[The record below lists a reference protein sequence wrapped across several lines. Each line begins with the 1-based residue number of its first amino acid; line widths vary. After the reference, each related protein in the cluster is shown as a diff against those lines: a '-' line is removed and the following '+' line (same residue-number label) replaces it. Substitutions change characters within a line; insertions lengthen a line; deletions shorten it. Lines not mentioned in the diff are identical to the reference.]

1 MDDKSPLASNEIPP
15 STEGAV
21 VSTDHPFH
29 YEELMGGSVPCPSC
43 NGTGRIPK
51 EREKQLVALIP
62 LTDKRLKPRRTTL
75 WVSVAVLASL
85 AIWGLCMFFLV
96 PRSIVLVGD
105 DQPIVPYY
113 TYINESVPVV
123 KLGFVKFLNITNYNY
138 LTISVVNASMVSI
151 LVLDSRRV
159 VGQVTNLTE
168 FAVPLR
174 SSRTIA
180 FNTTITFDTALLVQ
194 YCTLIHVTFMQFDVT
209 VTSHYLG
216 HSEQTSVSTSQRLY
230 CSSDPSPEDMQ

>member
-1 MDDKSPLASNEIPP
+1 MRTKMDDKLPLSNNEILP
-15 STEGAV
+15 SSESV
-21 VSTDHPFH
+21 VASTDHPFQ

-51 EREKQLVALIP
+51 EQEKQLVALIP

-75 WVSVAVLASL
+75 WVFVAVLVSL
-85 AIWGLCMFFLV
+85 AIWALCMFFLV
-96 PRSIVLVGD
+96 PRSIVLVSD
-105 DQPIVPYY
+105 EQPIVPYY
-113 TYINESVPVV
+113 TYINESVP
-123 KLGFVKFLNITNYNY
+123 VKFLNITNYNY

-168 FAVPLR
+168 VAVPLR

-180 FNTTITFDTALLVQ
+180 FNTTITFDTALLV
-194 YCTLIHVTFMQFDVT
+194 VT

-216 HSEQTSVSTSQRLY
+216 HSEQTSISTNQRLY
-230 CSSDPSPEDMQ
+230 CSSDPSLEDIT